1 MLANKWTIDHMVH
14 GVVKLMGLK
23 ILIRVDGSTQHMEL
37 NPNVQENMLSLAF
50 VVSTIKVTVLRKR
63 SLEFNAVNSP
73 KNLFDPEQKLM

>member
-1 MLANKWTIDHMVH
+1 MLASKWTIDHMVH
-14 GVVKLMGLK
+14 GVVKLMELK
-23 ILIRVDGSTQHMEL
+23 ILHRVDGSTQHMEL

-63 SLEFNAVNSP
+63 FLEFNAVNSP